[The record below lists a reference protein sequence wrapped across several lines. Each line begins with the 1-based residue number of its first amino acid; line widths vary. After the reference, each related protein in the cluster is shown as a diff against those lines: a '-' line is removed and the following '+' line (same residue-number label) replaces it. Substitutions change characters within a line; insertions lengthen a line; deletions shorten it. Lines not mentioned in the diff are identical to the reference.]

1 LVDSEKFINYYFLI
15 EAREIVI
22 FFYQKIIIWKN
33 EKTPRILYLVQGY
46 ETSKTEIEYKGNV
59 FLAFSE
65 GIWTL

>member
-1 LVDSEKFINYYFLI
+1 LYFV
-15 EAREIVI
+15 E
-22 FFYQKIIIWKN
+22 
-33 EKTPRILYLVQGY
+33 GY